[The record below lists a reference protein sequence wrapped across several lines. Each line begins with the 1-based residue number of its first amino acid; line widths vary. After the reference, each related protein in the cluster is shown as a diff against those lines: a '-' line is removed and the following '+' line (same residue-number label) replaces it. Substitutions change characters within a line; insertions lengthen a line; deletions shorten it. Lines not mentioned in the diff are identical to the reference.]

1 MKILIL
7 IPGLPPN
14 LNNIKGG
21 IHSALINL
29 LHGFKTLSDT
39 EVRVVSFLKQKS
51 KEAPLQF
58 ADNVTIYYEN
68 EGPFPF
74 HSINYFIFGSAI
86 LKSHIKAFKPEI
98 VHSQVGNTFAFV
110 KLFVRLK
117 CPFVL
122 TIHGMSNEEAKRKN
136 KISDKIIWRFN
147 SFINS
152 ILIPKNIIHLS
163 QFSKSKTSHFKFN
176 HEVIIHNSVPIKYFN
191 IPLKNK
197 TDNILM
203 YIGVIDNNK
212 NLIFLLNILKKLKAL
227 NVVYKLEVL
236 GDFSNDL
243 VKTQIENFIQKNELT
258 NDVVFHGWLLQQ
270 DVMRIISNS
279 DILVVSSKHES
290 LPMVIAESMASGKV
304 VVASDVG
311 GIPEMIVNDVDGF
324 VFNLSYENQI
334 MAPLSDL
341 HNNFNK
347 MESIALNARKS
358 AFEKFNCEKVAE
370 RTLLFYKKIS

>member
-29 LHGFKTLSDT
+29 LHGFTSLPDT
-39 EVRVVSFLKQKS
+39 EVRVISFLKQKTN
-51 KEAPLQF
+51 EEPLQF
-58 ADNVTIYYEN
+58 ADNVTIFYEN

-74 HSINYFIFGSAI
+74 HSINYFFFGSGI
-86 LKSHIKAFKPEI
+86 LKSHIKDFKPDI
-98 VHSQVGNTFAFV
+98 VHTQVGNTFLFV
-110 KLFVRLK
+110 KMFVRLH

-152 ILIPKNIIHLS
+152 IFIPKNIIHLS
-163 QFSKSKTSHFKFN
+163 QFSKSKTSHNNFN

-191 IPLKNK
+191 IPLKYK

-212 NLIFLLNILKKLKAL
+212 NLIFLLNILKNLKAM
-227 NVVYKLEVL
+227 NIVYKLEVL
-236 GDFSNDL
+236 GDFSNAI
-243 VKTQIENFIQKNELT
+243 VKTQIENFIQKNDLSD
-258 NDVVFHGWLLQQ
+258 DVVFHGWLLQQ
-270 DVMRIISNS
+270 DVMRIIAKA

-311 GIPEMIVNDVDGF
+311 GIPEMIVNDADGF
-324 VFNLSYENQI
+324 VFNLSHENQI
-334 MAPLSDL
+334 IHPLTSL
-341 HNNFNK
+341 YNNFNK
-347 MESIALNARKS
+347 MESIAINARKS

-370 RTLLFYKKIS
+370 RTVLFYKKIS